1 MIQGHDVIVQAR
13 RITVKRIL
21 ILFFLINVSGV
32 GHSLAQE
39 VATPSR
45 YDIDYLMTVIDKQQR
60 ALESMQAQVND
71 LNGKIEQ
78 LQTKLEEL
86 SGNAPTLSIP
96 AGLAAWRRQLKRNMT
111 HEQVRQILGEPKHI
125 SHSGND
131 MDFWYYGDEA
141 RVTFSDGRVF
151 SFEEPKR

>member
-1 MIQGHDVIVQAR
+1 
-13 RITVKRIL
+13 
-21 ILFFLINVSGV
+21 
-32 GHSLAQE
+32 
-39 VATPSR
+39 
-45 YDIDYLMTVIDKQQR
+45 MTVIDKQQR

-111 HEQVRQILGEPKHI
+111 HVSAVSRNRGIPALYRGC
-125 SHSGND
+125 
-131 MDFWYYGDEA
+131 
-141 RVTFSDGRVF
+141 V
-151 SFEEPKR
+151 